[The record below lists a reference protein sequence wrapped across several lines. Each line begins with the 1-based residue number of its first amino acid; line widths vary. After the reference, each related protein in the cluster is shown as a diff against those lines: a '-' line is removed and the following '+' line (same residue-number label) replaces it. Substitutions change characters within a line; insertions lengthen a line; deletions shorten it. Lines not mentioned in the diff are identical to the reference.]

1 MRDERLGARFALGV
15 LATWRV
21 THLLAEEDGPGDL
34 VVLLRARAGD
44 GWRGRLMDCF
54 YCLSVWTALPFA
66 LVVARRR
73 RDAPVAVLALS
84 GAACLLERAT
94 AGGARELEHTQLE
107 GGSRDV
113 LWRQAQCDEGR
124 DEGSGDPAGRLRAA
138 AAAAPPDG
146 SDPAADAA
154 VGARGPGGHL
164 RALDDD

>member
-1 MRDERLGARFALGV
+1 MGNERFGAQFALGV

-34 VVLLRARAGD
+34 VVRLRARAGD
-44 GWRGRLMDCF
+44 GWQGRLMDCF
-54 YCLSVWTALPFA
+54 YCLSVWTAMPFA

-94 AGGARELEHTQLE
+94 AVGARESEHSQLE

-113 LWRQAQCDEGR
+113 LWRQAQCDESR
-124 DEGSGDPAGRLRAA
+124 DEGGGCPAERPRS
-138 AAAAPPDG
+138 AAAPAATDAPDV
-146 SDPAADAA
+146 PADDA
-154 VGARGPGGHL
+154 VDARGPGGHL
-164 RALDDD
+164 RALAD